1 MGETT
6 LRLTATFSICL
17 LRQNEEVEKQKPQFV
32 VVVLEFDEQPT
43 KLTLNDGKA
52 GNNFEQETPFQLLTL
67 PSVSKSKRIACLAL
81 LSKKNSYK
89 GKVARFRC
97 LSFLKRWLLFVA
109 SFPLK

>member
-6 LRLTATFSICL
+6 LRLTATFLFCL

-67 PSVSKSKRIACLAL
+67 PSVQNRKG
-81 LSKKNSYK
+81 LS
-89 GKVARFRC
+89 V
-97 LSFLKRWLLFVA
+97 
-109 SFPLK
+109 